1 MNENYVISEEKINE
15 IRSSVD
21 IIDVISSYIP
31 LTGKGKNFF
40 GVCPFH
46 DDHSPSMS
54 VSKDRQIFKCFSCG
68 AGGNVFTFVKD
79 YENISFIEA
88 VKKMADKAGIFLDVK
103 IGAKKENPTLQK
115 FYDIY
120 EIALKFYSNNINTV
134 EGIEAKKYLKERQL
148 DGNIIKEFG
157 IGLSLKNNSLLT
169 NMLLKKGYNETD
181 LIKSGLVVKGNA
193 KSHDIYYN
201 RIMFPLFDLTGRP
214 VGFSGRI
221 YNTTDISK
229 YINTKETEIFK
240 KGEILYNYHRAKN
253 IARIKDKVIITEGF
267 MDVIRLYSIGIENVV
282 ATMGTAVT
290 KEQISLIKK
299 MAKEIIL
306 MFDGDSAGKKAAY
319 QASMMLNNAGVVPK
333 IVVLEDNLDP
343 DEYILKYGKEKIEK
357 KIEHPINMM
366 DFRLDYLKE
375 DKDIHS
381 AQDKAKYINQMID
394 ELNEINDLVLRE
406 ATILKICEE
415 TSFEPDFIRSRLKE
429 VENVKVTEVMPK
441 KIVSKKETKYE
452 KAEKNLLFYML
463 NNVDVIKTYQSKVK
477 FLNIEKYRLLAKEI
491 NYFYKDNGYISE
503 ADIVSLLRNNKE
515 LSETLNE
522 IMALPL
528 KEEYSK
534 EEIEDYVLLINETK
548 INNQIERCKLEI
560 KRTNDIE
567 RRKELLF
574 EITELK
580 KQLQREEV

>member
-1 MNENYVISEEKINE
+1 
-15 IRSSVD
+15 
-21 IIDVISSYIP
+21 
-31 LTGKGKNFF
+31 
-40 GVCPFH
+40 
-46 DDHSPSMS
+46 
-54 VSKDRQIFKCFSCG
+54 
-68 AGGNVFTFVKD
+68 
-79 YENISFIEA
+79 
-88 VKKMADKAGIFLDVK
+88 
-103 IGAKKENPTLQK
+103 
-115 FYDIY
+115 
-120 EIALKFYSNNINTV
+120 
-134 EGIEAKKYLKERQL
+134 
-148 DGNIIKEFG
+148 
-157 IGLSLKNNSLLT
+157 
-169 NMLLKKGYNETD
+169 
-181 LIKSGLVVKGNA
+181 
-193 KSHDIYYN
+193 
-201 RIMFPLFDLTGRP
+201 
-214 VGFSGRI
+214 
-221 YNTTDISK
+221 
-229 YINTKETEIFK
+229 
-240 KGEILYNYHRAKN
+240 
-253 IARIKDKVIITEGF
+253 
-267 MDVIRLYSIGIENVV
+267 
-282 ATMGTAVT
+282 
-290 KEQISLIKK
+290 
-299 MAKEIIL
+299 
-306 MFDGDSAGKKAAY
+306 
-319 QASMMLNNAGVVPK
+319 MLNNDSVLDNLDD
-333 IVVLEDNLDP
+333 LEDNLDP